1 MATGFLNIVDG
12 DTGVGRIPLDGT
24 FVVGRDEPGP
34 GSLGKDAEISRRHAR
49 FYPIDNGDFIVED
62 LGSTNGTFVNG
73 ERISSPHVLRPGD
86 RVTLGHTVVQFDRE
100 VAPVA
105 GGLTV
110 AVPRP
115 QGDPAAPV
123 GVPAAAGAGV
133 GAGLGASSG
142 GGGYVG
148 SSSPVG
154 SAPSPAGGY
163 GFDPSTFGGSPSKKS
178 GGGRAAVAVLAALVL
193 LGGGVGI
200 GYAVSNNGSS
210 TKTAQT
216 VGVLDASGHP
226 STKGFQCVAARNGNP
241 GAGHFRFLT
250 SACEDA
256 KSLIV
261 QLPLMQG
268 TSGGKTVYYV
278 VTESSDKAD
287 AAARHVN
294 YSPKLANAIG
304 TPAVQTATL
313 KNGVVDF
320 PATVT
325 FGGKRVIVPGPTGF
339 PPTQAD
345 PPATG
350 NSGYSPFIKLPSGI
364 VINAPQIQNDTGH
377 ADKALKV
384 DLKNKTVLYQETEGR
399 YEDKHVHYV
408 SFDSGFKVAAALE
421 DVTYAPALNSL
432 PAAGKDGLKDSSR
445 EELVAFVNGATG
457 LTNPGR
463 QGENSVA
470 LDDADPHNILKEV
483 PVLPLHDS
491 VGDPAYTPG
500 WDVHLAAWTKAAI
513 DGGQR
518 VELQSTDEV
527 DMWVKMKSVTGPDG
541 AKFGP
546 SGFVVNCPL
555 VSIDIP

>member
-1 MATGFLNIVDG
+1 
-12 DTGVGRIPLDGT
+12 
-24 FVVGRDEPGP
+24 
-34 GSLGKDAEISRRHAR
+34 
-49 FYPIDNGDFIVED
+49 
-62 LGSTNGTFVNG
+62 
-73 ERISSPHVLRPGD
+73 
-86 RVTLGHTVVQFDRE
+86 
-100 VAPVA
+100 
-105 GGLTV
+105 
-110 AVPRP
+110 
-115 QGDPAAPV
+115 
-123 GVPAAAGAGV
+123 
-133 GAGLGASSG
+133 
-142 GGGYVG
+142 VG
-148 SSSPVG
+148 S
-154 SAPSPAGGY
+154 Y
-163 GFDPSTFGGSPSKKS
+163 GFDPATFGGGPRQRS
-178 GGGRAAVAVLAALVL
+178 GGRAAVAVLAALVL

-200 GYAVSNNGSS
+200 GYAVSNNSN

-226 STKGFQCVAARNGNP
+226 STKGFKCVADRNGNP

-304 TPAVQTATL
+304 TPAVQNA
-313 KNGVVDF
+313 KVNNGVVDF

-345 PPATG
+345 PPAVG
-350 NSGYSPFIKLPSGI
+350 NAGYSPFIKLPNGI

-377 ADKALKV
+377 ADKALKI

-483 PVLPLHDS
+483 PVLPMHDS

>member
-1 MATGFLNIVDG
+1 MATGFLNIIEG
-12 DTGVGRIPLDGT
+12 KAGMGRIPLGGA
-24 FVVGRDEPGP
+24 FMVGRDEAGA
-34 GSLGKDAEISRRHAR
+34 GSLGNDAEISRRHAR
-49 FYPIDNGDFIVED
+49 FYPVAGGDVVVED

-73 ERISSPHVLRPGD
+73 QRITSPYALQPGD
-86 RVTLGHTVVQFDRE
+86 RVMLGQTTLEFGRE
-100 VAPVA
+100 VDLAEH
-105 GGLTV
+105 TV
-110 AVPRP
+110 AVGRP
-115 QGDPAAPV
+115 AYGAVAAGPPAAHV
-123 GVPAAAGAGV
+123 AAPAP
-133 GAGLGASSG
+133 SG
-142 GGGYVG
+142 YG
-148 SSSPVG
+148 SS
-154 SAPSPAGGY
+154 PSPGLPPITPPGTD
-163 GFDPSTFGGSPSKKS
+163 GFDPAKQGGSSRS
-178 GGGRAAVAVLAALVL
+178 GGRTLAALLAVL
-193 LGGGVGI
+193 VLIAGGFGI
-200 GYAVSNNGSS
+200 GYAVHSS
-210 TKTAQT
+210 KKTAAAPA

-226 STKGFQCVAARNGNP
+226 STSGFQCVAARNGNP

-250 SACEDA
+250 SACENA
-256 KSLIV
+256 NSLIV

-278 VTESSDKAD
+278 VTESSNKAD

-304 TPAVQTATL
+304 TPAVQNVTEN
-313 KNGVVDF
+313 NGVIDF

-325 FGGKRVIVPGPTGF
+325 FGQTRVLVPSATGF
-339 PPTQAD
+339 PPAKAV

-350 NSGYSPFIKLPSGI
+350 NSGYSPFVKLPSGI
-364 VINAPQIQNDTGH
+364 VINAPQIQNPTGH
-377 ADKALKV
+377 ADKALKI

-408 SFDSGFKVAAALE
+408 SFESGSPIAAALE
-421 DVTYAPALNSL
+421 DVTYAPALNAL

-445 EELVAFVNGATG
+445 EELVAFVNGPTG

-470 LDDADPHNILKEV
+470 FDNADPHNILKEV
-483 PVLPLHDS
+483 PVLPLHES

-500 WDVHLAAWTKAAI
+500 WDVHLAAWTQAAI

-527 DMWVKMKSVTGPDG
+527 ALWVGMKAVTGPGG